1 MKIIITGARGL
12 VGGELAR
19 LFSAEHTVLA
29 LGRAELDV
37 TDADAVKRFIDGGRP
52 QLVVNCAVL
61 GVDECERDP
70 ESARAV
76 NVEAVRALAS
86 AAAEVGAEF
95 LHFSTNYV
103 FDGEGREPYAER
115 DETRPV
121 NVYGRTKLEGER
133 AALEA
138 NPRCYVVRT
147 SWVFGA
153 GKESF
158 LSTAHRELAAGRGVR
173 AISDTWA
180 SVTYVED
187 LASRVEEILS
197 AGRHGLYH
205 VVNEGVCTY
214 EDFAREA
221 ARLAGLS
228 EQEAARL
235 VETVTESQVR
245 RPARRPRY
253 TPLRS
258 TATAQLGLPPLRHW
272 RAALAAYVGETQDH
286 ARRPMS

>member
-1 MKIIITGARGL
+1 MKVIITGAGGL
-12 VGGELAR
+12 VGGCLA
-19 LFSAEHTVLA
+19 LEHEVLA
-29 LGRAELDV
+29 PRRAELDV
-37 TDADAVKRFIDGGRP
+37 TDAAEVRRFIDEVRP
-52 QLVVNCAVL
+52 QLVANCAVL

-70 ESARAV
+70 AAASAV
-76 NVEAVRALAS
+76 NAEAPRSL
-86 AAAEVGAEF
+86 AAAAASVGAEF

-103 FDGEGREPYAER
+103 FDGEGRRPYGER
-115 DETRPV
+115 DEPRPV
-121 NVYGRTKLEGER
+121 NVYGRTKEEGER

-138 NPRCYVVRT
+138 NPRGYVVRT

-158 LSTAHRELAAGRGVR
+158 LSTAHRELSAGRGVR

-187 LASRVEEILS
+187 LASRVEELIG

-205 VVNEGVCTY
+205 VANEGVCTY

-228 EQEAARL
+228 EEEAARL
-235 VETVTESQVR
+235 VETVTEAEVR
-245 RPARRPRY
+245 RPARRPRH
-253 TPLRS
+253 TPLRC
-258 TATAQLGLPPLRHW
+258 AAAPELGLPPLRHW
-272 RAALAAYVGETQDH
+272 REALAAYASQT
-286 ARRPMS
+286 

>member
-1 MKIIITGARGL
+1 MKVIITGAGGL
-12 VGGELAR
+12 VGGCLAR
-19 LFSAEHTVLA
+19 RLGSEYEVLA
-29 LGRAELDV
+29 PRRVELDV
-37 TDADAVKRFIDGGRP
+37 TDAVAVERFLKEARP
-52 QLVVNCAVL
+52 QLVINCAVL

-70 ESARAV
+70 ELARAV
-76 NVEAVRALAS
+76 NTDAPHALAGS
-86 AAAEVGAEF
+86 ASDVGAEF

-103 FDGEGREPYAER
+103 FDGEGQEPYAER
-115 DETRPV
+115 DEARPI
-121 NVYGRTKLEGER
+121 NVYGRTKEEGER
-133 AALEA
+133 AALA
-138 NPRCYVVRT
+138 VNPRSYVVRT

-158 LSTAHRELAAGRGVR
+158 LSTAHRELAAGRSVR

-187 LASRVEEILS
+187 LAARVEEIVG

-221 ARLAGLS
+221 ARLAGLN
-228 EQEAARL
+228 EEEAARL
-235 VETVTESQVR
+235 IETVTESEVK

-253 TPLRS
+253 TPLRC
-258 TATAQLGLPPLRHW
+258 TASAELGLKPLRHW
-272 RAALAAYVGETQDH
+272 REALAAYVRQ
-286 ARRPMS
+286 

>member
-1 MKIIITGARGL
+1 MKIVITGAGGL
-12 VGGELAR
+12 VGGCLAR
-19 LFSAEHTVLA
+19 RSSTLHEVVAPR
-29 LGRAELDV
+29 RAQLDV
-37 TDADAVKRFIDGGRP
+37 TDASAVRRFIEEERP

-70 ESARAV
+70 ALARAV
-76 NVEAVRALAS
+76 NAEAPRALAS
-86 AAAEVGAEF
+86 AAAASGAEF

-103 FDGEGREPYAER
+103 FDGEGREPYGEYAEP
-115 DETRPV
+115 RPL
-121 NVYGRTKLEGER
+121 NAYGRTKEEGER
-133 AALEA
+133 AAFEA
-138 NPRCYVVRT
+138 NPRSYVVRT

-158 LSTAHRELAAGRGVR
+158 LSTAHRELSAGRGVR
-173 AISDTWA
+173 AIRDTWA
-180 SVTYVED
+180 SVAYVED

-221 ARLAGLS
+221 ARLAGLDEETS
-228 EQEAARL
+228 ARL
-235 VETVTESQVR
+235 IQTVTESEVR

-253 TPLRS
+253 SPLRC
-258 TATAQLGLPPLRHW
+258 TAAAELGLPPLRHW
-272 RAALAAYVGETQDH
+272 REALAAFAAE
-286 ARRPMS
+286 ARP

>member
-1 MKIIITGARGL
+1 MKVIITGAGGL
-12 VGGELAR
+12 VGGCLAR
-19 LFSAEHTVLA
+19 RLRREHEVLA
-29 LGRAELDV
+29 PRRAELDV
-37 TDADAVKRFIDGGRP
+37 TDAGAVGRFIKEERP
-52 QLVVNCAVL
+52 QLVINCAVL

-70 ESARAV
+70 GAAHAV
-76 NVEAVRALAS
+76 NAEAPRTLAA
-86 AAAEVGAEF
+86 AAAEAGAQF

-103 FDGEGREPYAER
+103 FDGEGREPYGER
-115 DETRPV
+115 DEPRPV
-121 NVYGRTKLEGER
+121 NVYGRTKEEGER

-138 NPRCYVVRT
+138 NPRGYVVRT

-173 AISDTWA
+173 AICDTWA
-180 SVTYVED
+180 SAAYVED
-187 LASRVEEILS
+187 LAARVEEVVG

-221 ARLAGLS
+221 ARLAGLDG
-228 EQEAARL
+228 EEAARL
-235 VETVTESQVR
+235 IETVTESEVR

-253 TPLRS
+253 SPLRC
-258 TATAQLGLPPLRHW
+258 TAAAELGLPPLRQW
-272 RAALAAYVGETQDH
+272 REALAEYS
-286 ARRPMS
+286 RR

>member
-1 MKIIITGARGL
+1 MKVVITGAGGL
-12 VGGELAR
+12 VGGCLAR
-19 LFSAEHTVLA
+19 RLSSLHEVLA
-29 LGRAELDV
+29 PRRAQLDV
-37 TDADAVKRFIDGGRP
+37 TDAAAVGRFIGEGRP

-70 ESARAV
+70 EAARAV
-76 NVEAVRALAS
+76 NAEAPRALA
-86 AAAEVGAEF
+86 AAAGEVGAEF

-115 DETRPV
+115 DATRPV
-121 NVYGRTKLEGER
+121 NVYGRTKEEGER

-138 NPRCYVVRT
+138 NPHGYVVRT

-214 EDFAREA
+214 EEFAREA
-221 ARLAGLS
+221 ARLAGLDG
-228 EQEAARL
+228 EEAARL
-235 VETVTESQVR
+235 IETVTESQIR

-253 TPLRS
+253 TPLRCE
-258 TATAQLGLPPLRHW
+258 AAAELGLPPLRHW
-272 RAALAAYVGETQDH
+272 REALAAYVSQ
-286 ARRPMS
+286 A

>member
-1 MKIIITGARGL
+1 MKVIITGAGGL
-12 VGGELAR
+12 VGGCLAR
-19 LFSAEHTVLA
+19 RFGRGHEVLA
-29 LGRAELDV
+29 PRRAELNV
-37 TDADAVKRFIDGGRP
+37 TDAGAVGRFIKEARP

-70 ESARAV
+70 ELARAV
-76 NVEAVRALAS
+76 NAGATRALAAAAS
-86 AAAEVGAEF
+86 AAGAEF

-103 FDGEGREPYAER
+103 FDGEGREPYGER
-115 DETRPV
+115 DEPRPV
-121 NVYGRTKLEGER
+121 NVYGRTKEEGER
-133 AALEA
+133 AAFEA
-138 NPRCYVVRT
+138 NPRSYVVRT

-158 LSTAHRELAAGRGVR
+158 LSTAHRELAAGSGVR

-187 LASRVEEILS
+187 LVSRVGEIVRS
-197 AGRHGLYH
+197 NQHGLYH

-221 ARLAGLS
+221 ARLAGLN
-228 EQEAARL
+228 EEEAARL
-235 VETVTESQVR
+235 VETVTESRVR

-253 TPLRS
+253 TPLRCT
-258 TATAQLGLPPLRHW
+258 TATEIGLPPLRHW
-272 RAALAAYVGETQDH
+272 REALADFVAE
-286 ARRPMS
+286 ARP

>member
-1 MKIIITGARGL
+1 MKVVITGAGGL
-12 VGGELAR
+12 VGGCLAR
-19 LFSAEHTVLA
+19 R
-29 LGRAELDV
+29 LGREHEVVAPRRVELDV
-37 TDADAVKRFIDGGRP
+37 TAAGAVARFIKEARP

-70 ESARAV
+70 EAARAV
-76 NVEAVRALAS
+76 NAEAPRTLAE
-86 AAAEVGAEF
+86 AAASVQAEF

-103 FDGEGREPYAER
+103 FDGEGREPYDER
-115 DETRPV
+115 DDPRPV
-121 NVYGRTKLEGER
+121 NVYGRTKEEGER
-133 AALEA
+133 AALGA
-138 NPRCYVVRT
+138 NPRGYVVRT

-158 LSTAHRELAAGRGVR
+158 LSTAHRELAAGRSVR
-173 AISDTWA
+173 SIGDTWA

-187 LASRVEEILS
+187 LALRVEEILS

-221 ARLAGLS
+221 ARLAGLD
-228 EQEAARL
+228 EEEAARL

-253 TPLRS
+253 TPLRC
-258 TATAQLGLPPLRHW
+258 TASAELGLPPLRHW
-272 RAALAAYVGETQDH
+272 RAALADFVAE
-286 ARRPMS
+286 ARP